1 MLLVRVVSLGIRSL
15 SNWLLCT
22 RMICPSPCT
31 SFCTWMICSCLCSS
45 FCPSMIC
52 FLLCSCL
59 GGLSFLNCFLGRCP
73 IIMQLLAAG
82 SLPLLGKVVP
92 FTSSFSLGCWPPCRP
107 ISPPS
112 CLPVRHSLSV
122 GLFFGLSVMIAI
134 LFCVMGMAE
143 AQSTLYG
150 VHHRSQAQLCT
161 IDGRCCCHQA
171 CD

>member
-1 MLLVRVVSLGIRSL
+1 
-15 SNWLLCT
+15 
-22 RMICPSPCT
+22 MICPSPCT
-31 SFCTWMICSCLCSS
+31 SFCTWMICSCLYSS

-73 IIMQLLAAG
+73 IIMQLLAVG
-82 SLPLLGKVVP
+82 SLLLLSKDVP
-92 FTSSFSLGCWPPCRP
+92 FTSSFSLGCWPLSRP
-107 ISPPS
+107 ISPSS
-112 CLPVRHSLSV
+112 CLPIRHSLSV

-161 IDGRCCCHQA
+161 IDGRSCCHQA
-171 CD
+171 CN